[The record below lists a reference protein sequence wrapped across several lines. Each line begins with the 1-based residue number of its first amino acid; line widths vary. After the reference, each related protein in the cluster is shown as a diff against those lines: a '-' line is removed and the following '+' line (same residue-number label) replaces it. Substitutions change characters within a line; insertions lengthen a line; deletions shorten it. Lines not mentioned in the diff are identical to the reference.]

1 MESLRILIRNKLSLL
16 GIITLMS
23 GAFFFR
29 CTSETDDKTQ
39 EVDQSAIDA
48 QEARAAFD
56 AFWTSFNSGKLS
68 DSVLFNQT
76 MSFFD
81 ADLQML
87 GDKGNPPN
95 DGKGLLFGWLK
106 DYVKTN
112 KPYFDITVD
121 KFEASNDMA
130 YVLYH
135 YRETFT
141 DIASGEYS
149 VDVKHSAIMVLR
161 KNTEGIWKCVVM
173 KFT

>member
-48 QEARAAFD
+48 QEAREAFD

-76 MSFFD
+76 MSFF
-81 ADLQML
+81 ADDLLMP
-87 GDKGNPPN
+87 GDTGKPPG
-95 DGKGLLFGWLK
+95 DGKGLFGWLK

-161 KNTEGIWKCVVM
+161 KNTEGIWNCVVM